1 MRHINEIKKLIQ
13 FPRTQIQLMFQKKT
27 NSKKLFNSKLNIH
40 HSTFKT
46 QHSTFIT
53 QHSKLE
59 VYMFSLIKV
68 FLVITSTLVVLL
80 TNLSCHRTPVEPEK
94 TKVKLIYEDALC
106 TEAYFRLKTTEI
118 NYPVRVDLYL
128 NKDKV
133 NSFTT
138 FNDDTVFVIENLLP
152 KKSYTSYVRIYP
164 EGGKELV
171 SSEVSFVTMDTTSHD
186 FTWQVFEFGNCGNSV
201 LFDVAIIDENNIW
214 AVGEIY
220 MRDSLGRCDPNAY
233 NAVHWDGSKWELK
246 KVSVII
252 NNIEDTPTIRAI
264 CAFNE
269 KDIWF
274 GIASI
279 IRWDGIRYNFV
290 NTSSFFPAL
299 INKMWGNSSNDLYI
313 VGNNGNIAHWDGRRW
328 TKIESGTDINL
339 RDIYGNNLSDDIY
352 IVGNEY
358 SSRLRNVL
366 LRLKNGNVEKLWE
379 SYGLEGKEPYGKM
392 IRNIYI
398 KDNWLFAVG
407 NRYTKEN
414 KKLEVKPKSLTNIQF
429 GLINEHKG
437 TDGNDI
443 YTFTAISEIFHYNG
457 ISIERVFYHPSRKYI
472 FYGGNVKGNIVVGV
486 GSSLGGVYNR
496 PAILVLGRKN

>member
-1 MRHINEIKKLIQ
+1 
-13 FPRTQIQLMFQKKT
+13 
-27 NSKKLFNSKLNIH
+27 
-40 HSTFKT
+40 
-46 QHSTFIT
+46 
-53 QHSKLE
+53 
-59 VYMFSLIKV
+59 MFSLIKI
-68 FLVITSTLVVLL
+68 FLVITITLLVLL
-80 TNLSCHRTPVEPEK
+80 TNLSCHRTPIEPEK
-94 TKVKLIYEDALC
+94 TKVNLIYEDALC

-138 FNDDTVFVIENLLP
+138 FSDDTVFVLENLLP
-152 KKSYTSYVRIYP
+152 KKNYTSYVRVYP
-164 EGGKELV
+164 EGGRELV
-171 SSEVSFVTMDTTSHD
+171 SSEVSFATMDTTSHD

-214 AVGEIY
+214 AVGEIT
-220 MRDSLGRCDPNAY
+220 MCDSMWRETRY

-328 TKIESGTDINL
+328 TKIESGTDIRL

-352 IVGNEY
+352 IVGHE
-358 SSRLRNVL
+358 SSPELKSVL
-366 LRLKNGNVEKLWE
+366 LHLKNGKVTKLWE
-379 SYGLEGKEPYGKM
+379 TCCLFEKEPYGTSL
-392 IRNIYI
+392 RNLYV
-398 KDNWLFAVG
+398 KDNWLFTLG
-407 NRYTKEN
+407 KRYIKEN
-414 KKLEVKPKSLTNIQF
+414 IKLNTKPKRITNILYDMVYEF
-429 GLINEHKG
+429 KG
-437 TDGNDI
+437 TDKNDI
-443 YTFTAISEIFHYNG
+443 YAFTDLGEIYHYNG
-457 ISIERVFYHPSRKYI
+457 YSIKLVFGRPFSEY
-472 FYGGNVKGNIVVGV
+472 FFEGGRAKDNIIVGV
-486 GSSLGGVYNR
+486 GIIPRGIYNN
-496 PAILVLGRKN
+496 PAFLVLGRRK